1 MPDKKQ
7 CCGDRCTNSRVTFED
22 AVIVELMQEL
32 RNILKQPPGYYFGFY
47 CQNCRDEDA
56 RMYGILK
63 EEDRLDRLTGPRV
76 DNDDMARLEIEEE
89 QFPSHAQERLA
100 MMRLTPE
107 TFYHPDV
114 GIKGK
119 GTMMVYCKPPV
130 LDLGGE
136 DMHSANP

>member
-7 CCGDRCTNSRVTFED
+7 CCGDRCTNTRVTFED
-22 AVIVELMQEL
+22 AVIVEFIY
-32 RNILKQPPGYYFGFY
+32 RGKAPVPKTYYWFGFY

-56 RMYGILK
+56 RVYGRLK
-63 EEDRLDRLTGPRV
+63 EEDQLGSLTGPRV
-76 DNDDMARLEIEEE
+76 DKDDMAFLEIEEE

-114 GIKGK
+114 GMKGK

-130 LDLGGE
+130 LDLGGT
-136 DMHSANP
+136 DGDSK

>member
-7 CCGDRCTNSRVTFED
+7 CCALHCSNSRVTFED
-22 AVIVELMQEL
+22 AVIVEFMQEH
-32 RNILKQPPGYYFGFY
+32 RNSLKQPPGYYFGFY

-56 RMYGILK
+56 RMYGRLK
-63 EEDRLDRLTGPRV
+63 EDGELDRLTGPLIV
-76 DNDDMARLEIEEE
+76 LGDMARLLIEEE

-114 GIKGK
+114 GMKGK

-136 DMHSANP
+136 DGDSK